1 MTGTAANTLPSY
13 LHTYLETA
21 RWFGGKGR
29 GSRVVDVQR
38 VGLLQRPDD
47 DTDATGATAGI
58 DGTAGTGRTDET
70 PRVTVE
76 LVTVAYDD
84 GRDDGGVGGDDAGE
98 DATETYQMP
107 LACYSEPQERLEHA
121 LVGSWD
127 DPDLGTVH
135 AYDALHDRAATA
147 LWLRQ
152 FAIAGLDAPSR
163 VGSLTFFRLPGHELD
178 LDTHSTLF
186 SGEQSNSS
194 VAFGDDSL
202 MKVFRKVTPGSNPDV
217 VIHRALTEQD
227 SEHVAALYGWV
238 ELDGAGDD
246 DGDEGEP
253 TQLAMLQQFL
263 RTASDGWDLAL
274 ASVRDLFAEADLHA
288 DEVGGD
294 FAGESERLGLAT
306 AQVHDVLAEQ
316 FPTEVW
322 GPSDLEALSEA
333 MVGRLDAA
341 LAVVPELEEHA
352 DGLRETFRGVAGL
365 GGDGM
370 SATAQRVHG
379 DFHLGQTLRTVRG
392 WKIVDFEGEPAK
404 PLAERV
410 RPDLVWRDVAGM
422 LRSFDYAAHAVIAD
436 FHADEQANRQIAF
449 RAAEWAERNQAAFVR
464 GYTDNSGRTSD
475 GAGLSAAQEQ
485 VLRAYVADKA
495 VYEAVYEARNRP
507 TWLPIPLGAIA
518 RITQA
523 GHRSP
528 LTPEANTA

>member
-1 MTGTAANTLPSY
+1 VTGTDALTEA
-13 LHTYLETA
+13 LHHYLETA

-29 GSRVVDVQR
+29 SFRVVDVR
-38 VGLLQRPDD
+38 RAGLLEGPTGGQHADD
-47 DTDATGATAGI
+47 PHADDPG
-58 DGTAGTGRTDET
+58 ET
-70 PRVTVE
+70 PRVAVE
-76 LVTVAYDD
+76 LVTLAYADS
-84 GRDDGGVGGDDAGE
+84 GTADAG
-98 DATETYQMP
+98 TETYQMP
-107 LACYSEPQERLEHA
+107 LACYSEPQERLDHA
-121 LVGSWD
+121 LVGSWH
-127 DPDLGTVH
+127 DPDLGLVH

-147 LWLRQ
+147 LWLHR
-152 FAIAGLDAPSR
+152 FAESDVDAPSR

-178 LDTHSTLF
+178 LETHSTLF

-202 MKVFRKVTPGSNPDV
+202 MKVFRKVTPGRNPDV
-217 VIHRALTEQD
+217 VIHRALTEQGSD
-227 SEHVAALYGWV
+227 HVAALYGWV
-238 ELDGAGDD
+238 ELAAADG
-246 DGDEGEP
+246 EEP

-294 FAGESERLGLAT
+294 FAGEAERLGLAT

-316 FPTEVW
+316 FPTESW
-322 GPSDLEALSEA
+322 GAADLEALSEA

-365 GGDGM
+365 GGDGVT
-370 SATAQRVHG
+370 ATAQRVHG
-379 DFHLGQTLRTVRG
+379 DFHLGQTLRTVKG

-422 LRSFDYAAHAVIAD
+422 LRSFDYAAHAVIDD

-464 GYTDNSGRTSD
+464 GYTDNSGRTSEAD
-475 GAGLSAAQEQ
+475 GLSAAQEQ

-507 TWLPIPLGAIA
+507 AWLPIPLGAIA

-523 GHRSP
+523 GHRST
-528 LTPEANTA
+528 LTTEANTA